1 MVVIVRSGLSLRS
14 VVVPQSIS
22 SLVLITRLTRI
33 LLEIYELV
41 VIKYRVLTQAIKP
54 KIAEWRDLEAL
65 YFFPKL
71 NAPAVFS
78 TSAFESR
85 RLDKNKVFAEDHTA
99 MINSADFAVFPMA
112 RLIQYYYEVRRR
124 VNRSAMIS
132 FLQSHARPS
141 VRLRKFFPPQ
151 SKTRDYMLC
160 FPRNCICKC
169 NIAPPWLS
177 DAIVYALKEFY

>member
-85 RLDKNKVFAEDHTA
+85 RLDKNKLLVFRSFSLLSFFISYAHEFIPCNVIRSFSED
-99 MINSADFAVFPMA
+99 
-112 RLIQYYYEVRRR
+112 
-124 VNRSAMIS
+124 
-132 FLQSHARPS
+132 
-141 VRLRKFFPPQ
+141 
-151 SKTRDYMLC
+151 
-160 FPRNCICKC
+160 
-169 NIAPPWLS
+169 
-177 DAIVYALKEFY
+177 